1 MAKITLG
8 NFIVKKRKNM
18 KLSSR
23 QLALACEVT
32 PAYMNDIEKSKR
44 IPSSEVLT
52 RIAMKLKLDEKE
64 VYQLFDLAVDDNK
77 GKVSYDIA
85 EYIMNNDELRQC
97 IRYVIKIKDNS
108 IWKKMLNEI
117 NQEGQL

>member
-85 EYIMNNDELRQC
+85 EYIMNNDET
-97 IRYVIKIKDNS
+97 IY
-108 IWKKMLNEI
+108 
-117 NQEGQL
+117 